1 MSREGAA
8 DTKYRMSAYYY
19 SFRPTGVPEID
30 NILNAIAWA
39 GKAFHHTEHWT
50 EEISPY
56 PECEGESCCDW
67 IQNAADKAA
76 KALDAAYAAGLREGL
91 KDALEIVQEEAEG
104 DIDLADFLIAKR
116 LAHQCSN
123 PQHWDEPHPC
133 KLCAGERLAQQA
145 EGGADGT
152 HEHE

>member
-8 DTKYRMSAYYY
+8 AKLLRDAALWREHDGWVTYKCNAEQMPRYAMLEAY
-19 SFRPTGVPEID
+19 G
-30 NILNAIAWA
+30 
-39 GKAFHHTEHWT
+39 
-50 EEISPY
+50 SP
-56 PECEGESCCDW
+56 PIEKS
-67 IQNAADKAA
+67 IQA
-76 KALDAAYAAGLREGL
+76 ALDAAYAAGLRDGL

-152 HEHE
+152 HEHK

>member
-1 MSREGAA
+1 MKDFNEQAKAVGDKVRAEL
-8 DTKYRMSAYYY
+8 
-19 SFRPTGVPEID
+19 PGVWMGMRQRLIMD
-30 NILNAIAWA
+30 QAV
-39 GKAFHHTEHWT
+39 KA
-50 EEISPY
+50 
-56 PECEGESCCDW
+56 
-67 IQNAADKAA
+67 
-76 KALDAAYAAGLREGL
+76 ALDAAYAAGLRDGL

-145 EGGADGT
+145 DGGAHGP
-152 HEHE
+152 HEQG